1 MPYAPLAAPVTLVPL
16 PHARGHALTSR
27 APFAPSEQV
36 PYSRLFVIAEHG
48 PTSFVLRGEHSA
60 RKFKV

>member
-1 MPYAPLAAPVTLVPL
+1 MPVATRSP
-16 PHARGHALTSR
+16 SR